1 MLQSNKVAFIGSG
14 AMGEAMIKGLLA
26 RALIRP
32 EQITASDPIEARR
45 QTIARDYGVRTTGD
59 NQEAVDQADVVVLS
73 IKPQV
78 LGKVLPG
85 LGGKIRRDALVL
97 SIIAGAPIATLAA
110 GLGHDRIVRT
120 MPNTP
125 AQVGKGMT
133 VWTATPAVSEA
144 QRQETRLVLGALGE
158 ELAVDDEA
166 YLDAATGLSG
176 SGPGFVFLLL
186 EALIDAGVQVGFSR
200 DDAQKMVLQTVE
212 GSVALVRSTGLHPAE
227 LKNRVTS
234 PAGTT
239 AAGLFEL
246 EAAGVRAAL
255 IRAVV
260 AAFERSRELG
270 AAASQE
276 GKA

>member
-1 MLQSNKVAFIGSG
+1 MLQSSKIAFIGSG
-14 AMGEAMIKGLLA
+14 AMGEAMIKGMLA
-26 RALIRP
+26 QELVRP
-32 EQITASDPIEARR
+32 DQITAADPVEARR
-45 QTIARDYGVRTTGD
+45 QAMARDYAVNTTAD
-59 NQEAVDQADVVVLS
+59 NQEAVDRAGVVVLS

-78 LGKVLPG
+78 LGKVLPI
-85 LGGKIRRDALVL
+85 LGGKLQRDALVL
-97 SIIAGAPIATLAA
+97 SIIAGAPISALAS

-144 QRQETRLVLGALGE
+144 QRQETRLILGALGE
-158 ELAVDDEA
+158 EIAVEDES

-186 EALIDAGVQVGFSR
+186 EALIDAGVQIGFSR
-200 DDAQKMVLQTVE
+200 ADAQKMVLQTVE
-212 GSVALVRSTGLHPAE
+212 GSVALVRSSGLHPAD

-239 AAGLFEL
+239 AAGLYEL

-255 IRAVV
+255 IRAV
-260 AAFERSRELG
+260 AAAHARSRELG
-270 AAASQE
+270 AVYNQE
-276 GKA
+276 GKN

>member
-1 MLQSNKVAFIGSG
+1 
-14 AMGEAMIKGLLA
+14 
-26 RALIRP
+26 
-32 EQITASDPIEARR
+32 
-45 QTIARDYGVRTTGD
+45 GVRTTGD

-85 LGGKIRRDALVL
+85 LGTKIRRDALVL

-158 ELAVDDEA
+158 ELAVDDE
-166 YLDAATGLSG
+166 
-176 SGPGFVFLLL
+176 
-186 EALIDAGVQVGFSR
+186 
-200 DDAQKMVLQTVE
+200 
-212 GSVALVRSTGLHPAE
+212 
-227 LKNRVTS
+227 
-234 PAGTT
+234 
-239 AAGLFEL
+239 
-246 EAAGVRAAL
+246 
-255 IRAVV
+255 
-260 AAFERSRELG
+260 
-270 AAASQE
+270 
-276 GKA
+276 

>member
-1 MLQSNKVAFIGSG
+1 MIQSDKIAFIGSG
-14 AMGEAMIKGLLA
+14 AMGEAMIKGLLDQG
-26 RALIRP
+26 LVRP
-32 EQITASDPIEARR
+32 EQIVASDPVEGRR
-45 QTIARDYGVRTTGD
+45 QAMARDYGVRTTAD
-59 NQEAVDQADVVVLS
+59 NLEAVDGAGVVVLS

-78 LGKVLPG
+78 LGKVLPP
-85 LGGKIRRDALVL
+85 LGGKLQREALVL
-97 SIIAGAPIATLAA
+97 SIIAGAPIFALAN

-144 QRQETRLVLGALGE
+144 QRQETRLILGALGE
-158 ELAVDDEA
+158 EIAVDDES

-186 EALIDAGVQVGFSR
+186 EALIDAGVQAGFSR
-200 DDAQKMVLQTVE
+200 ADAHKMVLQTVE
-212 GSVALVRSTGLHPAE
+212 GSVALVRASGLHPAE

-260 AAFERSRELG
+260 AAQARSRELG
-270 AAASQE
+270 AVYSQE
-276 GKA
+276 GKK

>member
-1 MLQSNKVAFIGSG
+1 MLQSNKIAFIGSG
-14 AMGEAMIKGLLA
+14 AMGEAMIKGMLD
-26 RALIRP
+26 RGLIRP
-32 EQITASDPIEARR
+32 DQIVASDPVETRR
-45 QTIARDYGVRTTGD
+45 QAMVQAYGVQATAD
-59 NQEAVDQADVVVLS
+59 NLAAVDQADVVVLS

-78 LGKVLPG
+78 LGKVLPA
-85 LGGKIRRDALVL
+85 LGDKLRQDALVL
-97 SIIAGAPIATLAA
+97 SIIAGASISTIAH
-110 GLGHDRIVRT
+110 GLGHERIVRT

-133 VWTATPAVSEA
+133 VWTATAAVSEA
-144 QRQETRLVLGALGE
+144 QRQETRLILGALGE
-158 ELAVDDEA
+158 EIAVDDER

-200 DDAQKMVLQTVE
+200 ADAQKMVLQTVE
-212 GSVALVRSTGLHPAE
+212 GSVALVRSSGLHPAE

-270 AAASQE
+270 AVSSQE
-276 GKA
+276 GKN

>member
-1 MLQSNKVAFIGSG
+1 MLQSNKIAFIGSG
-14 AMGEAMIKGLLA
+14 AMGEAMIKGMLD
-26 RALIRP
+26 RGLIRP
-32 EQITASDPIEARR
+32 DQIAASDPVETRR
-45 QTIARDYGVRTTGD
+45 QAMVHAYGVQATAD
-59 NQEAVDQADVVVLS
+59 NLAAVDQADVVVLS

-78 LGKVLPG
+78 LGKVLPA
-85 LGGKIRRDALVL
+85 LGDKLRQDALVL
-97 SIIAGAPIATLAA
+97 SIIAGASIATIAH
-110 GLGHDRIVRT
+110 GLGHERIVRT

-133 VWTATPAVSEA
+133 VWTATAAVSEA
-144 QRQETRLVLGALGE
+144 QRQEARLILGALGE
-158 ELAVDDEA
+158 EIAVDDER

-200 DDAQKMVLQTVE
+200 ADAQKMVLQTVE
-212 GSVALVRSTGLHPAE
+212 GSVALARSSGLHPAE

-270 AAASQE
+270 AVSSQE
-276 GKA
+276 GKN

>member
-1 MLQSNKVAFIGSG
+1 MLQSNKIAFVGSG
-14 AMGEAMIKGLLA
+14 AMGEAMIKGMLD
-26 RALIRP
+26 RGLIQP
-32 EQITASDPIEARR
+32 TQITASDPLEARR
-45 QTIARDYGVRTTGD
+45 KAVADAFGVQTTAD
-59 NQEAVDQADVVVLS
+59 NGAAVEQADVVVLS

-85 LGGKIRRDALVL
+85 LGASLRRDALVL
-97 SIIAGAPIATLAA
+97 SIIAGAPIAVLAS

-133 VWTATPAVSEA
+133 VWMATPAVSEA
-144 QRQETRLVLGALGE
+144 QRQETRLILSALGDE
-158 ELAVDDEA
+158 IAVEDEL

-186 EALIDAGVQVGFSR
+186 EALIDAGVQIGFSR
-200 DDAQKMVLQTVE
+200 ADAQKMVLQTVE
-212 GSVALVRSTGLHPAE
+212 GSVALVRATGLHPAE
-227 LKNRVTS
+227 LKGRVTS

-239 AAGLFEL
+239 AMGLYEL

-255 IRAVV
+255 IRAVA
-260 AAFERSRELG
+260 AAFARSRELG
-270 AAASQE
+270 AASSQE
-276 GKA
+276 GKN

>member
-14 AMGEAMIKGLLA
+14 AMGEAMIKGMLA

-32 EQITASDPIEARR
+32 EQITASDPVEARR

-97 SIIAGAPIATLAA
+97 SIIAGAPIVTLAA

-144 QRQETRLVLGALGE
+144 QRQETRLILGALGE
-158 ELAVDDEA
+158 EIAVDDEA

-212 GSVALVRSTGLHPAE
+212 GSVALVR
-227 LKNRVTS
+227 
-234 PAGTT
+234 
-239 AAGLFEL
+239 
-246 EAAGVRAAL
+246 
-255 IRAVV
+255 
-260 AAFERSRELG
+260 
-270 AAASQE
+270 
-276 GKA
+276 